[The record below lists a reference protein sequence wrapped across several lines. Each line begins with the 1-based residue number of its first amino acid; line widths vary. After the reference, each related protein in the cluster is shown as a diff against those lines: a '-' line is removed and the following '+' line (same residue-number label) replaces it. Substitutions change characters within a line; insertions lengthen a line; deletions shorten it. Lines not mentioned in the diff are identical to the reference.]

1 MLTSICR
8 RAAWPSVDSTSAR
21 TAAIH
26 AAADVHAGTF
36 AYAPAG
42 TGSDHDAGAFSL
54 SGALDASNP
63 GSVGPL
69 EEFAN
74 LRKYAR
80 VLRVGGVAR
89 STDVVMMNLPSSA
102 CLWTW
107 RSSGPEKPVLRIDPP

>member
-8 RAAWPSVDSTSAR
+8 RAAWPSAESTSAR

-26 AAADVHAGTF
+26 AAGDVHAGTL

-42 TGSDHDAGAFSL
+42 TGRDHDVGAFSL

-63 GSVGPL
+63 GSVGSL
-69 EEFAN
+69 EAFAN

-89 STDVVMMNLPSSA
+89 SADVVMMGLLP
-102 CLWTW
+102 
-107 RSSGPEKPVLRIDPP
+107 